1 MRYNPARHHRR
12 SIRLRGYDYW
22 QRGAYFVTICTQKRE
37 LFLQNEDVG
46 RMVTNVWRQLESKY
60 PQIRLD
66 EFVVMPNHI
75 HGIIVID
82 VVAGADQCVGADQR
96 VCPNDVGGMGKGE
109 HAGSPQQRP
118 PQQRP
123 PQQRPPQQRPPRQGS
138 PQQDSSKRVALGSI
152 IQWFKTM
159 TTNYYMRGIRNN
171 AWRPFP
177 GRFWQRNYYER
188 IIRNENEMNRIRQY
202 ITGNPARWDRDH
214 NNPDRI
220 EQKTSPETTP

>member
-1 MRYNPARHHRR
+1 MARYDPARHRRR
-12 SIRLRGYDYW
+12 SIRLRGYDYS
-22 QRGAYFVTICTQKRE
+22 QRGTYFVTICTQNRE
-37 LFLQNEDVG
+37 SFLQSEDVG
-46 RMVTNVWRQLESKY
+46 RMVTNIWRQLESKY

-82 VVAGADQCVGADQR
+82 VVVGADQR
-96 VCPNDVGGMGKGE
+96 VCPNDAGGTGKGE
-109 HAGSPQQRP
+109 QAGSPQP
-118 PQQRP
+118 P
-123 PQQRPPQQRPPRQGS
+123 
-138 PQQDSSKRVALGSI
+138 LGTI

-159 TTNYYMRGIRNN
+159 TTNYYIRGIRNN

-220 EQKTSPETTP
+220 EKKRVRRQHHRIECKDKRWYNGQT